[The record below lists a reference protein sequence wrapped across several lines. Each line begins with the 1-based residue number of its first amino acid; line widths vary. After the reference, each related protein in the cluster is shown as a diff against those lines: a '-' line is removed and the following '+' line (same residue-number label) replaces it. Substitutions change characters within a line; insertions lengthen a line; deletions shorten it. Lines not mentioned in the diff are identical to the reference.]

1 MEIHFTNQHV
11 LVSGGSKG
19 IGLACAKAFFNLGAF
34 VTFVSRDAENLQHAV
49 RELSGQEQHSHLF
62 TVQANLSEADQA
74 LNALDLAQAHFGFVN
89 VLINCSGAAKRVGPD
104 DLNPDAWKASLDAK
118 FYPDI
123 HLMDPVIKRM
133 AKHGGGNIINVI
145 GHGGKIAKPVH
156 ISGGAANAALM
167 LASNGLA
174 AAYANQGVRVNAI
187 NPGIT
192 MTGRLDGLLDAQ
204 AKQSGKTKEE
214 VLVGYTEDIPMG
226 RLALPE
232 EIAQVAVFLA
242 SPLASYVT
250 ANIISM
256 DGAMYPFI

>member
-1 MEIHFTNQHV
+1 
-11 LVSGGSKG
+11 
-19 IGLACAKAFFNLGAF
+19 
-34 VTFVSRDAENLQHAV
+34 
-49 RELSGQEQHSHLF
+49 
-62 TVQANLSEADQA
+62 
-74 LNALDLAQAHFGFVN
+74 
-89 VLINCSGAAKRVGPD
+89 
-104 DLNPDAWKASLDAK
+104 
-118 FYPDI
+118 
-123 HLMDPVIKRM
+123 MDPVIKRM